1 MKRKRVGKGDVM
13 VKVRKRVNSG
23 ENVGCEVIGS
33 QGKGEWKL
41 REMNV

>member
-33 QGKGEWKL
+33 HTEGDECV
-41 REMNV
+41 MT